1 MILSLPDWVGT
12 VFGPDHAHQRR
23 RTLICPLLALIVAI
37 CESCSIVRGRFSSAN
52 GSLRLQQFRGQP
64 RFGGVPRVSRIARG
78 WPLSRRGARWHRHG
92 PAQRASAAAL
102 ALRLRHGRSPA
113 DRAAGPAYRRPDPGE
128 RDLCRPLRLRRQD
141 RDLRR
146 PLAVRDRAAVGR
158 MGGPAARLRLAA
170 PLARRGI
177 RPSPAPMRAPWSA
190 NGSRSKAPSTTST
203 PGGPTWWRAA
213 SSRGSARRRWC
224 CTTPT

>member
-1 MILSLPDWVGT
+1 MLRQRSDLTLNLPIV
-12 VFGPDHAHQRR
+12 GPDCGY
-23 RTLICPLLALIVAI
+23 L
-37 CESCSIVRGRFSSAN
+37 CESCSKIRFVGRISLRRTGIIAWKCPSDSQRDHPRFRRGRGF
-52 GSLRLQQFRGQP
+52 
-64 RFGGVPRVSRIARG
+64 VPRVRG
-78 WPLSRRGARWHRHG
+78 SDQVGRLRGAARFEHEHG
-92 PAQRASAAAL
+92 PAQRASDAAL

-113 DRAAGPAYRRPDPGE
+113 DRAAGPAHRRPDPRE
-128 RDLCRPLRLRRQD
+128 RDLCRALRLRGQD

-146 PLAVRDRAAVGR
+146 PFAVRDRAAVGR

-170 PLARRGI
+170 PSARRRL
-177 RPSPAPMRAPWSA
+177 RPSPAPTRARWSA
-190 NGSRSKAPSTTST
+190 NGSRCRAPSTTST